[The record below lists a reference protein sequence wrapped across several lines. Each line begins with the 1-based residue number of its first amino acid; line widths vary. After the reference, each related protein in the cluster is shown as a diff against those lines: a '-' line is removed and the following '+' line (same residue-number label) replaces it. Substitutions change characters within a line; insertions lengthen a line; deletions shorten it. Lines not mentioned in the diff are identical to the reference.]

1 MGKGGNLGMEELFY
15 RSIPLQAGS
24 GGDHW
29 AGSWIYLAE
38 VSTSIFSQINILVHS
53 FPVHLKLSGH

>member
-1 MGKGGNLGMEELFY
+1 MEELFY

-53 FPVHLKLSGH
+53 FPIHLKLSGH